1 MKNLAV
7 VFVLLLTLIV
17 INDLRSQSAPQIFDY
32 DSKWK
37 EIDSL
42 FNYGLPESAM
52 KVLQEVFVNAKGEN
66 NTVHY
71 VRALLYKMKLTQYN
85 EEDSFFKNLSEM
97 KNEEANAGFPM
108 KQFLN
113 SLIGD
118 MYWTYYQNNRYD
130 LLERTRVENFT
141 LEDIKTWDATKVIE
155 QSIQYYKNS
164 ISEPERLQQVNIDG
178 YNDMLNNYV
187 YDKYIPNGRKYRP
200 TLYDFLA
207 FKAIGFFSNKEAGV
221 TRPADQFLL
230 NDPIYMSDAKEFSG
244 LDITT
249 KDVFSFDY
257 YAITILRDV
266 IRFHLNDGNTDAL
279 VDADLKRL
287 NFVYQSSGNAEKE
300 SIYLKALQ
308 NMLDKYSIYP
318 VSTLI
323 SYEIANVYQ
332 NRGAKY
338 VQGITDN
345 YKDDLRIAY
354 SICKDAADKYPD
366 SDGTQN
372 CRALM
377 AALDSKTLQITLEA
391 YNVPDKPFRTLV
403 TYKNVNKLYYKV
415 VETSY
420 DEIRKIEDD
429 YQNYND
435 YAKYNAE
442 IISRFNDKESVHSFS
457 INLPNDGDLHTHK
470 AEVKIPALKAG
481 VYVMLTGTSESF
493 SYKENA
499 VAYCLLNINS
509 LSYINKSNERKD
521 VEFYALNRDTG
532 YPLEGAEAVIYVQ
545 NYNYDKSRYE
555 YIKSGDFTSDKNGY
569 FVVKNAGKSRS
580 FYLEL
585 RHNGQYLTTEGLN
598 FGYGYSYIK
607 DAFYQSE
614 YYEPNLKPYTSTYFF
629 TDRSLYRPGQTLYF
643 KGLVVEAKGKEYS
656 VKAGEFVTVEL
667 YDVNYQKVSEQSFTT
682 NEFGSIN
689 GSFTLPTSGLTGQ
702 MHIQTSVNNGSA
714 YFSVED
720 YKRPKFEVTFTPI
733 KGSYKLGEMVPVRG
747 LAKSYSGANLDKAT
761 VKYKVVRKAL
771 YPRWFY
777 DWFSNYFGTSKSSE
791 TVILNGTTTTNEN
804 GEFEVNFKAIPDE
817 SVSIGLKAY
826 FNYEVTADVTDINGE
841 THSKE
846 TNVAVGY
853 SSLMV
858 SFGIGENVDKNGDT
872 KFRLVTTNL
881 NGEREGAEAKIEI
894 YKLKSPDRAFRSRMW
909 QRPDKFTMTKE
920 EYYWEFPYDEYSDE
934 SDFTKWEK
942 DVKAYE
948 KAFSTGQDSVLD
960 LSVMKGW
967 NQGKYVAEVK
977 AKDKNGEEVS
987 EKFYF
992 TAYSTGESTM
1002 PYSMF
1007 SNFIEKK
1014 NTYEVGETAE
1024 LLFGTSLS
1032 DTRVLYEVNGADGLI
1047 KREWLTISKG
1057 QRLIELGLKEEFRGG
1072 IGFNF
1077 AFVKENRIVTA
1088 ERYIGV
1094 PYTNKMLDI
1103 SFETFRDK
1111 LKPGDKEEWRIK
1123 IKGKNGEKAMA
1134 EMVATMYDASLDAI
1148 KGHGW
1153 NFGYGLNYFY
1163 YGESWESSAC
1173 FTANNGNVYE
1183 EGWNKSVDFTSIGYD
1198 FLNYFG
1204 APINSDNYY
1213 YAPMYGERMAVDED
1227 VKTGYKTDK
1236 VQEKSKKK
1244 EGAKEETLKETESP
1258 EPKNGKDSKGVEDK
1272 RKTEEFGNIPTRSDF
1287 RETVFFEPELR
1298 TDSNGDLTISFEMPD
1313 ALTKW
1318 RMLGFAHTKG
1328 LERGMIEKT
1337 VVTQKDLMV
1346 TPNVPRYF
1354 REDDKVVITA
1364 KVTNLSERDLKG
1376 DAVLMLFDGLTM
1388 KSVDGAFK
1396 NTDAVRGFEV
1406 SKGGSTVLSWEVTVP
1421 YGFEAVDY
1429 KITAKAD
1436 NFTDGE
1442 ESVVPVLSNRML
1454 VTETMPMNVRG
1465 EETRTFTMGKL
1476 AGLSSGSI
1484 TSYKLTLEF
1493 TSNPAWYAVQS
1504 LPYLMEYPYE
1514 CAEQV
1519 FSRVYANSIA
1529 GFIANSSPR
1538 IKEIFERWRNETP
1551 DALLSNLEKNEE
1563 LKGLLIAE
1571 TPWVREAQN
1580 ESERKRRIATLFEVK
1595 RMEAELGKAVK
1606 KLKGMQVSSGGWAW
1620 FEGMPVDRYMTQY
1633 ITAGFGKLFKLG
1645 IRSFADDAE
1654 MVRGALG
1661 FLDRE
1666 IRKDYDELL
1675 RLEREGRLK
1684 LSDNNLNALQVH
1696 YLYMRSFFK
1705 DEAMDDNVREA
1716 FDYFKGQAAKY
1727 WNNRGWYQEG
1737 MIALAL
1743 SRFGDGATA
1752 DGIVRSLRENS
1763 LHSEELGMY
1772 WKENTGGYYWYE
1784 APIETQAL
1792 LIEVFDEVGK
1802 DEKSVDDM
1810 KVWLLKNKQTN
1821 DWRTTKATTESVYA
1835 LLLRGEDWLAG
1846 DVLVDVRVGSIDVMK
1861 DVKAEAGTGYFK
1873 TSWKWGEVK
1882 NDMGTV
1888 TVKRKSATGIS
1899 WGALY
1904 WQYFEDLDKITGSET
1919 GLSIEK
1925 KLFVVEETA
1934 SGEVIKPIG
1943 ELKVGDKVR
1952 VRIVLRSDRA
1962 MEYVHMKDMRAAG
1975 FEPVN
1980 VLSGYKY
1987 RDGLGYYENTRDAAT
2002 NFFFGYLPKGTYVFE
2017 YDLRVNLAGDFS
2029 NGITS
2034 VQCMYAPEFSSHSE
2048 GTRVVV
2054 R

>member
-7 VFVLLLTLIV
+7 VFVLLFTLIV
-17 INDLRSQSAPQIFDY
+17 INDLRSQSAPQIYDY

-42 FNYGLPESAM
+42 YNYGLPESAM
-52 KVLQEVFVNAKGEN
+52 KILQEVFVNAKGEN
-66 NTVHY
+66 NTVQY
-71 VRALLYKMKLTQYN
+71 VRALLYKMKLIQYN
-85 EEDSFFKNLSEM
+85 EEDAFFKSLSEM
-97 KNEEANAGFPM
+97 KSEEAAAVFPM

-118 MYWTYYQNNRYD
+118 MYWTFYQNNRYD

-141 LEDIKTWDATKVIE
+141 LEDIKTWDATKIIE

-164 ISEPERLQQVNIDG
+164 ISEPERLQQVSLEG

-221 TRPADQFLL
+221 TRPAEQFLL
-230 NDPIYMSDAKEFSG
+230 NDPIFMSDAKEFSV
-244 LDITT
+244 LDIST

-266 IRFHLNDGNTDAL
+266 IRFHLNDGNVDAL

-287 NFVYQSSGNAEKE
+287 EFVYNSSGNAEKE
-300 SIYLKALQ
+300 NLYLKALQ
-308 NMLDKYSIYP
+308 NLLDKYSVYP

-332 NRGAKY
+332 GRGAKY
-338 VQGITDN
+338 VPGITDN
-345 YKDDLRIAY
+345 YKDDLKIAY
-354 SICKDAADKYPD
+354 SICKDAADKYLD
-366 SDGTQN
+366 SDGAQN
-372 CRALM
+372 CRAIM
-377 AALDSKTLQITLEA
+377 AALDSKSIQITLEA
-391 YNVPDKPFRTLV
+391 YNIPDKPFRSLV
-403 TYKNVNKLYYKV
+403 TYKNVNKLYYKI

-420 DEIRKIEDD
+420 DEIEKIEDD
-429 YQNYND
+429 YPNYND
-435 YAKYNAE
+435 YAKYNDE
-442 IISRFNDKESVHSFS
+442 IINRFNGKDAVHNFN
-457 INLPNDGDLHTHK
+457 INLPNDGDLQTHK
-470 AEVKIPALKAG
+470 TEVKIPSLKSG
-481 VYVMLTGTSESF
+481 VYVMLVGTSESF

-509 LSYINKSNERKD
+509 LSYINKTNEKKD
-521 VEFYALNRDTG
+521 IEFYTLNRDTG
-532 YPLEGAEAVIYVQ
+532 YPLDGAEAVIYVQ
-545 NYNYDKSRYE
+545 NYDYNKSRYE
-555 YIKSGDFTSDKNGY
+555 YIRSGDYTADKNGY
-569 FVVKNAGKSRS
+569 FSVKSTGKSRS
-580 FYLEL
+580 FYVEL
-585 RHNGQYLTTEGLN
+585 RHNGQFLTTQGLN

-607 DAFYQSE
+607 DAFYQGE
-614 YYEPNLKPYTSTYFF
+614 YYEQNTKPYTATYFF

-643 KGLVVEAKGKEYS
+643 KGLVVEAKGKES
-656 VKAGEFVTVEL
+656 SIKAGEFVTVEL
-667 YDVNYQKVSEQSFTT
+667 YDVNSQKVSEQSFTT
-682 NEFGSIN
+682 NDFGTIN
-689 GSFTLPTSGLTGQ
+689 GSFTLPTSGLNGQ
-702 MHIQTSVNNGSA
+702 MRIQTSVNNGSS

-720 YKRPKFEVTFTPI
+720 YKRPKFEVTFNPI
-733 KGSYKLGEMVPVRG
+733 KGTYKLGELVPVRG
-747 LAKSYSGANLDKAT
+747 IAKSYSGANLDNAA

-777 DWFSNYFGTSKSSE
+777 DWYSNYFGTSKSNE
-791 TVILNGTTTTNEN
+791 TVILNGTTTTNN
-804 GEFEVNFKAIPDE
+804 TGEFEINFKAIPDE
-817 SVSIGLKAY
+817 SVSTGLKAY

-846 TNVAVGY
+846 MNVAVGY

-881 NGEREGAEAKIEI
+881 NGEREGADTKIEI
-894 YKLKSPDRAFRSRMW
+894 YKLKSPERAFRSRLW

-920 EYYWEFPYDEYSDE
+920 EYYRDFPYDEYSDE

-942 DVKAYE
+942 ELKAYD
-948 KAFSTGQDSVLD
+948 KSFSTEQDSVLD
-960 LSVMKGW
+960 LSTMKGW
-967 NQGKYVAEVK
+967 NQGKYVAELK

-992 TAYSTGESTM
+992 TAYSKGESSM
-1002 PYSMF
+1002 PFTKF
-1007 SNFIEKK
+1007 SNHIDIKSS
-1014 NTYEVGETAE
+1014 YEVGETAE
-1024 LLFGTSLS
+1024 FIFGTSLS
-1032 DTRVLYEVNGADGLI
+1032 DTKVLFEVNGNEGII
-1047 KREWLTISKG
+1047 KREWLTFNKE
-1057 QRLIELGLKEEFRGG
+1057 QRLFELPVREEYRGG
-1072 IGFNF
+1072 IGYNLV
-1077 AFVKENRIVTA
+1077 FVKENRLVSV
-1088 ERYIGV
+1088 ERYLGV

-1111 LKPGDKEEWRIK
+1111 LKPRDKEEWKIK
-1123 IKGKNGEKAMA
+1123 IKGKNGDKAMA

-1148 KGHGW
+1148 KDHGW
-1153 NFGYGLNYFY
+1153 NFNFGLNYSFY
-1163 YGESWESSAC
+1163 SDSWGSAVC
-1173 FTANNGNVYE
+1173 FDAYNGNIYQE
-1183 EGWNKSVDFTSIGYD
+1183 DWNKSVDYTSIGYD
-1198 FLNYFG
+1198 FLNFFG

-1213 YAPMYGERMAVDED
+1213 APMYGEKMAVDED
-1227 VKTGYKTDK
+1227 VKTGYKVDK
-1236 VQEKSKKK
+1236 VSEEPRKK
-1244 EGAKEETLKETESP
+1244 EREESEIKTESP
-1258 EPKNGKDSKGVEDK
+1258 EPKNGKDGKGTEDK
-1272 RKTEEFGNIPTRSDF
+1272 KKKEELGNITTRTDF
-1287 RETVFFEPELR
+1287 RETVFFLPELR
-1298 TDSNGDLTISFEMPD
+1298 TDENGDVTISFEMPD
-1313 ALTKW
+1313 VLTRWKL
-1318 RMLGFAHTKG
+1318 MGFAHTKD
-1328 LERGMIEKT
+1328 LKRGMIEKEII
-1337 VVTQKDLMV
+1337 TQKELMV

-1354 REDDKVVITA
+1354 REDDKVVISA
-1364 KVTNLSERDLKG
+1364 KVTNLSDRDLKG
-1376 DAVLMLFDGLTM
+1376 DAALMLFDGLTM
-1388 KSVDGAFK
+1388 KGADGEFK
-1396 NTDAVRGFEV
+1396 NLEAVKGFEV
-1406 SKGGSTVLSWEVTVP
+1406 SKGGSTSVSWEVTVP

-1429 KITAKAD
+1429 RVTARAE

-1442 ESVVPVLSNRML
+1442 ESVLPVLSNRML

-1465 EETRTFTMGKL
+1465 NETKSFSMKKLVNGGTMTNYR
-1476 AGLSSGSI
+1476 LSV
-1484 TSYKLTLEF
+1484 EF

-1504 LPYLMEYPYE
+1504 LPYLMEFPYE

-1529 GFIANSSPR
+1529 GFIANSSPK
-1538 IKEIFERWRNETP
+1538 IKEVFERWRNESP

-1563 LKGLLIAE
+1563 LKGLILQE
-1571 TPWVREAQN
+1571 SPWVREAKN
-1580 ESERKRRIATLFEVK
+1580 ESERKRRIGVLFEVK
-1595 RMEAELGKAVK
+1595 RMESELGKAVK
-1606 KLKGMQVSSGGWAW
+1606 KLKGMQVSNGAWAW
-1620 FEGMPVDRYMTQY
+1620 FEGMPEDRYMTQY
-1633 ITAGFGKLFKLG
+1633 ITAGFGKLHRLG
-1645 IRSFADDAE
+1645 IRRFEDDEE

-1661 FLDRE
+1661 YLDGQ

-1684 LSDNNLNALQVH
+1684 LSDNNLGALQVH
-1696 YLYMRSFFK
+1696 YLYMRSFYK
-1705 DEAMDDNVREA
+1705 DEAMDDFNREA
-1716 FDYFKGQAAKY
+1716 FDYFKGQAAKF
-1727 WNNRGWYQEG
+1727 WNNRGWYLEG

-1763 LHSEELGMY
+1763 LFSDEMGMY
-1772 WKENTGGYYWYE
+1772 WKENAGGFYWYE

-1821 DWRTTKATTESVYA
+1821 DWKTTKATTEAVYA

-1846 DVLVDVRVGSIDVMK
+1846 EMLVDVRVGSIDVTK
-1861 DVKAEAGTGYFK
+1861 DVKAEVGTGYFK
-1873 TSWKWGEVK
+1873 TSWKWGDVK
-1882 NDMGTV
+1882 SDMGNVTV
-1888 TVKRKSATGIS
+1888 TRKTATGIS

-1904 WQYFEDLDKITGSET
+1904 WQYFEDLDKITRSET

-1934 SGEVIKPIG
+1934 SGEVISPIG

-1952 VRIVLRSDRA
+1952 VRIELRSDRA

-1975 FEPVN
+1975 FEPVS

-1987 RDGLGYYENTRDAAT
+1987 RDGLGYYESTRDAAT
-2002 NFFFGYLPKGTYVFE
+2002 NFFFGYLPKGTFVFE

-2034 VQCMYAPEFSSHSE
+2034 IQCMYAPEFSSHSE
-2048 GTRVVV
+2048 GVRVVV